1 MKKINYIIGILLL
14 VVLCISCDKDSENIS
29 FQTDYPVLT
38 MTGDALIVIN
48 KGDDYSEPGIV
59 AMIGEEETEVVTV
72 GSVDANI
79 PNIYK
84 IDYSAVNADGFSA
97 FATRYVIVMD
107 PGTTAGNDF
116 TGTYERT
123 FYGSPRSGTYSDWVL
138 TSTPGVY
145 TVNDVG
151 GVDNPDY
158 EYDVTVYNVTGNM
171 VVFPVQPSDLGG
183 TIFASSTGGGTIP
196 DLIEMSNEGVYI
208 WSVKGAGY
216 GTNPRTF
223 ERQ

>member
-14 VVLCISCDKDSENIS
+14 VVLSISCDKDSEDIS
-29 FQTDYPVLT
+29 FRTDYPVLT

-48 KGDDYSEPGIV
+48 KGDAYAEPGII
-59 AMIGEEETEVVTV
+59 AMIGEEETEVATV
-72 GSVDANI
+72 GSVDPNT

-97 FATRYVIVMD
+97 SATRYIIVMD
-107 PGTTAGNDF
+107 PATTAGNDF
-116 TGTYERT
+116 TGSYERT
-123 FYGSPRSGTYSDWVL
+123 FYTVARSGTFADWEL

-145 TVNDVG
+145 TVTDVG
-151 GVDNPDY
+151 GVDASDY
-158 EYDVTVYNVTGNM
+158 EYGLTVYNVTGNS
-171 VVFPVQPSDLGG
+171 VVFPVQANALGG

-196 DLIEMSNEGVYI
+196 DLVEMSNDGVYI
-208 WSVKGAGY
+208 WSIKGAGY

-223 ERQ
+223 ERK

>member
-14 VVLCISCDKDSENIS
+14 VVLSISCDKDSENIS
-29 FQTDYPVLT
+29 FRTDYPVLV

-48 KGDDYSEPGIV
+48 KGDAYAEPGIL
-59 AMIGEEETEVVTV
+59 ATIGEEETEVTTV
-72 GSVDANI
+72 GSVDPNT

-97 FATRYVIVMD
+97 STTRYVIVMD
-107 PGTTAGNDF
+107 PATTAGNDF

-123 FYGSPRSGTYSDWVL
+123 FYNVARSGTFSDWEM

-145 TVNDVG
+145 TVTDVG
-151 GVDNPDY
+151 GVDAADY
-158 EYDVTVYNVTGNM
+158 EYGLTVYNVTGNFI
-171 VVFPVQPSDLGG
+171 VFPVQANALGG
-183 TIFASSTGGGTIP
+183 NIFATSTSGGTTP
-196 DLIEMSNEGVYI
+196 DLIEMGVDGVYL

-216 GTNPRTF
+216 GTALRTL
-223 ERQ
+223 ERR

>member
-1 MKKINYIIGILLL
+1 MKKINYIIGIFLLAML
-14 VVLCISCDKDSENIS
+14 STACDKDSEGIS

-48 KGDDYSEPGIV
+48 KGDAYTEPGIV
-59 AMIGEEETEVVTV
+59 AMIGDEETEITTV
-72 GSVDANI
+72 GSVDPNT

-97 FATRYVIVMD
+97 SATRYVIVMD
-107 PGTTAGNDF
+107 PATTAGNDF

-123 FYGSPRSGTYSDWVL
+123 FYGSPRSGTFSDWEL

-145 TVNDVG
+145 TVTDVG
-151 GVDNPDY
+151 GVDAAYY
-158 EYDVTVYNVTGNM
+158 EYDLTVYNVTGNF
-171 VVFPVQPSDLGG
+171 VVFPVQANDIGG
-183 TIFASSTGGGTIP
+183 TIFASSTGGCTIP
-196 DLIEMSNEGVYI
+196 DLIEMSNDGVYT

-223 ERQ
+223 ERK